1 MLDANSLSKYEVVG
15 ERQDDLPCFE
25 CGEYGDILIIKFGD
39 FTYDV
44 CHGCAKKLGI
54 EW

>member
-1 MLDANSLSKYEVVG
+1 MLDAEFLSKCEVVG
-15 ERQDDLPCFE
+15 ERQDDLPCHE
-25 CGEYGDILIIKFGD
+25 CGGYGDTLIIKSDESFD
-39 FTYDV
+39 I